1 MAYLRVD
8 LENIIALCSQD
19 ENDYNNPIAL
29 SLINR
34 CERALVY
41 RDVSIRLTQRDKEF
55 LRSKFLMKYTAD
67 SMIVLRYFI
76 YYICERRRVCILTIL
91 SRE

>member
-55 LRSKFLMKYTAD
+55 LRSKYDEDMDRDAKRT
-67 SMIVLRYFI
+67 IKT
-76 YYICERRRVCILTIL
+76 ICGMYK
-91 SRE
+91 

>member
-1 MAYLRVD
+1 MAYLTVD

-55 LRSKFLMKYTAD
+55 LRSKYDEDMDRDAKRT
-67 SMIVLRYFI
+67 IKT
-76 YYICERRRVCILTIL
+76 ICGMYK
-91 SRE
+91 